1 MSIVT
6 LLMIMTSVLLSVAAQ
21 LSLKAGMG
29 RLTLPETLISI
40 ESAGLI
46 LNRFVLLGLFCYGMS
61 MVFWLYVLTKVEVS
75 RAYPF
80 VGLGFVGT
88 MLFAHFFLHEPITF
102 YKILG
107 TLLVILGIFF
117 LARY

>member
-1 MSIVT
+1 MSYLT
-6 LLMIMTSVLLSVAAQ
+6 LLMILASVMLSVAAQ

-29 RLTLPETLISI
+29 RLIFPETWVSF
-40 ESAGLI
+40 ETAGLVF
-46 LNRFVLLGLFCYGMS
+46 NRFVILGLFCYGMS

-88 MLFAHFFLHEPITF
+88 MLFAHFLLHEPITLQ
-102 YKILG
+102 KLIG
-107 TLLVILGIFF
+107 TMLVVSGVFL
-117 LARY
+117 LAR

>member
-1 MSIVT
+1 MSYLT
-6 LLMIMTSVLLSVAAQ
+6 LLMVLVSVLLSVAAQ

-29 RLTLPETLISI
+29 RLVFPETLISI
-40 ESAGLI
+40 ESVGLI
-46 LNRFVLLGLFCYGMS
+46 LNRFVLFGLFCYGMS

-88 MLFAHFFLHEPITF
+88 MLFAHFLLNEPITAQ
-102 YKILG
+102 KLIG
-107 TLLVILGIFF
+107 TLLVVSGVML
-117 LARY
+117 LAR

>member
-1 MSIVT
+1 
-6 LLMIMTSVLLSVAAQ
+6 

-29 RLTLPETLISI
+29 RLIFPETLVSF
-40 ESAGLI
+40 ETAGLV
-46 LNRFVLLGLFCYGMS
+46 LNRFVILGLFCYGMS

-88 MLFAHFFLHEPITF
+88 MLFAHFLLHEPITLQ
-102 YKILG
+102 KLIG
-107 TLLVILGIFF
+107 TMLVVSGVFL
-117 LARY
+117 LAR

>member
-1 MSIVT
+1 MSYLT
-6 LLMIMTSVLLSVAAQ
+6 LLMILASVLLSVAAQ

-29 RLTLPETLISI
+29 RLVFPETLISI
-40 ESAGLI
+40 ESAWLI

-88 MLFAHFFLHEPITF
+88 MLFAHLLLHEPITVQ
-102 YKILG
+102 KLVG
-107 TLLVILGIFF
+107 TMLVVSGVVL
-117 LARY
+117 LAR

>member
-1 MSIVT
+1 MNYLT
-6 LLMIMTSVLLSVAAQ
+6 LLMILASVILSVAAQ

-29 RLTLPETLISI
+29 RLIFPETWISF
-40 ESAGLI
+40 ETAGLV

-88 MLFAHFFLHEPITF
+88 MIFAHYLLDEPITLH
-102 YKILG
+102 KLLG
-107 TLLVILGIFF
+107 TMLVVAGIII
-117 LARY
+117 LAR

>member
-1 MSIVT
+1 MSYLT
-6 LLMIMTSVLLSVAAQ
+6 LLMILASVILSVAAQ

-29 RLTLPETLISI
+29 RLIFPETLVSF
-40 ESAGLI
+40 ETAGLV
-46 LNRFVLLGLFCYGMS
+46 LNRFVILGLFCYGMS

-88 MLFAHFFLHEPITF
+88 MLFAHFLLHEPITLQ
-102 YKILG
+102 KLIG
-107 TLLVILGIFF
+107 TMLVVSGVFL
-117 LARY
+117 LAR

>member
-1 MSIVT
+1 MSYLT
-6 LLMIMTSVLLSVAAQ
+6 LLMILASVMLSVAAQ

-29 RLTLPETLISI
+29 RLIFPETWISF
-40 ESAGLI
+40 ETAGLV
-46 LNRFVLLGLFCYGMS
+46 LNRFVILGLFCYGMS

-88 MLFAHFFLHEPITF
+88 MLFAHFLLHEPITLQ
-102 YKILG
+102 KLIG
-107 TLLVILGIFF
+107 TMLVVSGVFL
-117 LARY
+117 LAR

>member
-1 MSIVT
+1 MSYLT
-6 LLMIMTSVLLSVAAQ
+6 LLMILASVMLSVAAQ

-29 RLTLPETLISI
+29 RLIFPETWISI
-40 ESAGLI
+40 ETAGLV
-46 LNRFVLLGLFCYGMS
+46 LNRFVILGLFCYGMS

-88 MLFAHFFLHEPITF
+88 MLFAHFLLHEPITIQ
-102 YKILG
+102 KLIG
-107 TLLVILGIFF
+107 TMLVVSGVFL
-117 LARY
+117 LAR

>member
-1 MSIVT
+1 MNYLT
-6 LLMIMTSVLLSVAAQ
+6 LLMILASVLLSVVAQ

-29 RLTLPETLISI
+29 RLIFPETLVSL
-40 ESAGLI
+40 ESVWLI

-88 MLFAHFFLHEPITF
+88 MLFAYFLLHEPITIQ
-102 YKILG
+102 KLIG
-107 TLLVILGIFF
+107 TLLVVSGVVL
-117 LARY
+117 LAR